1 MIREFSKRNI
11 MEVVKPNLYKEIFP
25 YDELPKSNFNN
36 ITFNYDIPDNIWI
49 TDTTF
54 RDGQQ
59 SMESFTVDQIETIFK
74 FLHKLDNNNGIIKQT
89 EFFLYSKRDR
99 EAVKRCQS
107 LGYDFPQITSWIRP
121 LPEDIKIVKDFGIK
135 ESGLLMSCS
144 DYHIFG
150 KLNKTR
156 NQVFNMYISAVEK
169 ALEYGIKP
177 RCHLEDITR
186 ADLFGFVIPLINN
199 INELGIKAGVEIK
212 FRLCDTLGVAKP
224 FNGQELPRSVPAL
237 VYYIKNYCN
246 LKSLQLEWHGHN
258 DYYYA
263 VANSTTAWLH
273 GTASVNTTLLGIGE
287 RTGNCPLEAMLIE
300 YCQMKEVKNEI
311 KFDILNDIAK
321 YFEDELNFRIHEK
334 MPFIGKEFNS
344 TRAGIHA
351 DGLLKNEDIYN
362 SVNTRKIFGR
372 PIKIVVNQFSGQAGI
387 AAWINSEFDLK
398 GEDKISKKDK
408 RITLVKK
415 WIDEQYENKRTTAI
429 SDMEMKQQVLRYFD
443 NLFNEKQ
450 NLNNSEIAN

>member
-1 MIREFSKRNI
+1 MKSEFSKKKI
-11 MEVVKPNLYKEIFP
+11 VEAMKPNLYKEIFP
-25 YDELPKSNFNN
+25 YDEFPKSNFNN
-36 ITFNYDIPDNIWI
+36 ITFHYEIPENIWI

-59 SMESFTVDQIETIFK
+59 SMESFTVEQIEDIYK
-74 FLHKLDNNNGIIKQT
+74 FLHALDNNNGIIRQT

-99 EAVKRCQS
+99 EAVERCKS
-107 LGYDFPQITSWIRP
+107 LGYKFPEITSWMRP
-121 LPEDIKIVKDFGIK
+121 VPEDLEIVRDFGIK
-135 ESGLLMSCS
+135 ESGILMSCS

-156 NQVFNMYISAVEK
+156 SQVLKMYINSIEK
-169 ALEYGIKP
+169 ALAYGIKP

-199 INELGIKAGVEIK
+199 INELGNKAGVDIK

-237 VYYIKNYCN
+237 VYYIKNYCD
-246 LKSLQLEWHGHN
+246 LKSEQLEWHGHN

-273 GTASVNTTLLGIGE
+273 GASSINTTLLGIGE

-300 YCQMKEVKNEI
+300 YCQIKNVKNKI
-311 KFDILNDIAK
+311 KFEILNEIAE
-321 YFEDELNFRIHEK
+321 YFSKELNFKIHEK

-351 DGLLKNEDIYN
+351 DGILKNEDIYN
-362 SVNTRKIFGR
+362 SVNTRKIFNR
-372 PIKIVVNQFSGQAGI
+372 PIKIVVNQFSGLAGI
-387 AAWINSEFDLK
+387 AAWINVEFDLNGK
-398 GEDKISKKDK
+398 DKISKKDK
-408 RITLVKK
+408 RIILIKK

-429 SDMEMKQQVLRYFD
+429 SDSEMMNKVSVYFKELYD
-443 NLFNEKQ
+443 NKEVV
-450 NLNNSEIAN
+450 AN